1 MKQFGWF
8 GMLLLCG
15 LGLCLSGC
23 ASTEDGSTQSTAPKT
38 SVPGED
44 VSGGAGLTP
53 QAGPG
58 GAGANVHF

>member
-1 MKQFGWF
+1 MKQFG
-8 GMLLLCG
+8 LLGSLMCG
-15 LGLCLSGC
+15 LALCLSGC
-23 ASTEDGSTQSTAPKT
+23 ASTDEASTQPTTPRT

-44 VSGGAGLTP
+44 VTGGAGLSP